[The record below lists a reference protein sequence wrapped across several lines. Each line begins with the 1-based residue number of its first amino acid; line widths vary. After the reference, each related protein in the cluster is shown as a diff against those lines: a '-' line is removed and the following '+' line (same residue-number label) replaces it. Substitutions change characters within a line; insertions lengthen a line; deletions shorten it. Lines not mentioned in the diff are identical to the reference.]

1 MTTFS
6 SAVALGDGP
15 ESVSGVRSVGILH
28 APGYP
33 SYVLLARLWA
43 TVLPFGGWA
52 QRVNLF
58 SVVCAA
64 GAVALVF
71 VLARLFGAARVPA
84 VIGAFSVA
92 TSVSFWFNAGFAKHY
107 ALSALLVVLLAVLV
121 VSWERSGSRARLLWA
136 GVALGLGL
144 GASWELTVIMA
155 VGLGVLV
162 LFGPRRI
169 VWRDLGSA
177 IGIAAGLFAL
187 ELVFILLRARQ
198 SPSVNWGE
206 ATTAGRL
213 VDLLRQKDFLTG
225 AAAPN
230 GVRALPEAPHRFL
243 SYGII
248 SAHELGV
255 AALVVALLGAV
266 VVVRRRQW
274 GESLFFAVVLVGNV
288 VATVFVAGL
297 TNANGITAG
306 VVVGG
311 FLIDLVVVVGVLVAI
326 GTTTLSEGIG
336 AWLTRRRSGE
346 ADAPASPAV
355 RGIVCVLVA
364 IGLLVPSVLV
374 HEPYATHRGPALADL
389 YAERVFSELPHNAVL
404 VVWGAEFAEPLR
416 YLQIVRGQRR
426 DVSIFSGAESPLP
439 WYRDELTHDYP
450 LLAPPTNLSSGD
462 YVLQLINN
470 ALARGPVYVDMSAIS
485 QFGQTTSGFSFLGLV
500 AQFNGQQALV
510 PGASLGLLAKSLN
523 TAQQQDG
530 WDGGAGARFPN
541 RSISLFEVR
550 ADLFLASFY
559 AATRDFGAATTEIQQ
574 AMRIRPDI
582 AQLRGL
588 LRLAQT
594 QDSRT
599 EASILQIA
607 GTR

>member
-1 MTTFS
+1 M
-6 SAVALGDGP
+6 G
-15 ESVSGVRSVGILH
+15 E
-28 APGYP
+28 
-33 SYVLLARLWA
+33 
-43 TVLPFGGWA
+43 
-52 QRVNLF
+52 RVNLF

-230 GVRALPEAPHRFL
+230 GVRALPEAPHRLL

-336 AWLTRRRSGE
+336 AWLARRRSGE
-346 ADAPASPAV
+346 ADAPVSPAV

-416 YLQIVRGQRR
+416 YLQIVARSTARRVDLQRCGVAAAVVPRRADARLSVARAAHESVVGRLRTPVRKQRARRGGPCTSTCRPSRSSRR
-426 DVSIFSGAESPLP
+426 RPAASRFSGSSRSSTASRPWSPG
-439 WYRDELTHDYP
+439 R
-450 LLAPPTNLSSGD
+450 
-462 YVLQLINN
+462 
-470 ALARGPVYVDMSAIS
+470 
-485 QFGQTTSGFSFLGLV
+485 
-500 AQFNGQQALV
+500 
-510 PGASLGLLAKSLN
+510 
-523 TAQQQDG
+523 
-530 WDGGAGARFPN
+530 
-541 RSISLFEVR
+541 RSVCSPR
-550 ADLFLASFY
+550 A
-559 AATRDFGAATTEIQQ
+559 
-574 AMRIRPDI
+574 
-582 AQLRGL
+582 
-588 LRLAQT
+588 
-594 QDSRT
+594 
-599 EASILQIA
+599 
-607 GTR
+607 